1 MGDILNI
8 SKRKAIDKIDSLGK
22 ELFTQHGIPFHRTKR
37 MDCMTAMTEKSHI
50 GTAINVVVGT
60 KEINHTYFYQ
70 NVSDE
75 VFVRTILNIATRKMW
90 HFDRNHWMSVR
101 KSS

>member
-1 MGDILNI
+1 
-8 SKRKAIDKIDSLGK
+8 
-22 ELFTQHGIPFHRTKR
+22 
-37 MDCMTAMTEKSHI
+37 MDCMTAMTEKSYI

-75 VFVRTILNIATRKMW
+75 VFVRTILNMYHEFEHCFHNVST
-90 HFDRNHWMSVR
+90 FL
-101 KSS
+101 